1 MKTPAKV
8 CHLVGRPFAHKK
20 ARDCVNVVVIGAGA
34 VGMLTASFLSEV
46 GIHVTV
52 VVRRQEQAHEINHR
66 GLTRVNLNGTK
77 TKTKVD
83 AITSLCAFP
92 HADLAIITVKY
103 GQLHTVYEELATLPK
118 DIPLLFMQNGLA
130 HFEEALQ
137 LQQETIAFS
146 SVTFGAQVKNN
157 TTVLHRGLGVCQ
169 MAIARGDKTLFLKL
183 QQLVNCEFP
192 ITITQNAEQMLF
204 EKAVFNSLINPLT
217 AILQVKNGELVTNKN
232 AFKLM
237 QMIYQELLEA
247 FPGLEANVGFSDVV
261 ALCEKTANNTS
272 SMLADRILGRKS
284 EVDTI
289 VGAILQR
296 ALQNGHTLP
305 TLRTLYLQVLALEE
319 SGEQN

>member
-92 HADLAIITVKY
+92 RADLAIITVKY

-169 MAIARGDKTLFLKL
+169 MAIARGDKALFLKL

-272 SMLADRILGRKS
+272 SMLADRILGRTS
-284 EVDTI
+284 EVGTI